1 LIVALISA
9 LSFAASPW
17 ADLPGDVQST
27 HSVAADPAAVL
38 SEISDLQ
45 RLFAAYPEG
54 CVARVEPSVRT
65 GGVGGRVVATWTP
78 SVMNRRLTFDI
89 KKVEPGY
96 IQIEA
101 LTDRGF
107 TVRYTVTA
115 EGDGARLD
123 AHAYISPPPWPFRR
137 IWHEDV
143 APAWRAC
150 DAGLAASLAAKLP
163 KPAPAEVA
171 PSAPP
176 AAPSAPA
183 APVAAP
189 APVAPPTPVAPSE
202 PVVAPVA
209 PAESVAPSAP
219 VAAPEAPP
227 AAVSPSEPTSAPAA
241 QEGSPT
247 P

>member
-27 HSVAADPAAVL
+27 HAVAVDPAAIL
-38 SEISDLQ
+38 AEISDLQ

-89 KKVEPGY
+89 KKIEPGY
-96 IQIEA
+96 VQVEA

-107 TVRYTVTA
+107 TIRYTVTA
-115 EGDGARLD
+115 EGEGARLD

-171 PSAPP
+171 PAAPR

-183 APVAAP
+183 APFAPPAPFAPFAP
-189 APVAPPTPVAPSE
+189 AE
-202 PVVAPVA
+202 PVVAPDA
-209 PAESVAPSAP
+209 PPEAVAPSAP
-219 VAAPEAPP
+219 VAAPEAPA

-241 QEGSPT
+241 QEGAPT